1 MSFVQ
6 DLGSAKVWG
15 CTLGLTMAIITTP
28 AIAGNYEFVP
38 APQIDLN
45 RMYRIDRVTGE
56 VSACQYGVNTSAE
69 GTVGVTLCYPIG
81 EGAGPQPPGEYG
93 LVATRHVKDGGIFR
107 VNYRTGQMSVCY
119 VFEGSDPQ
127 KVVCTPPGSPPSLT
141 AQGAPDNKS
150 QAGAPSSAPR

>member
-1 MSFVQ
+1 MGLFRGFVANGLCAAV
-6 DLGSAKVWG
+6 LGMGVSIGAF
-15 CTLGLTMAIITTP
+15 P

-56 VSACQYGVNTSAE
+56 VSACQYGINTSAE
-69 GTVGVTLCYPIG
+69 GTVGVTLCYPVG

-119 VFEGSDPQ
+119 VFEGADPQ
-127 KVVCTPPGSPPSLT
+127 KVVCTPPGAPPS
-141 AQGAPDNKS
+141 ADAA
-150 QAGAPSSAPR
+150 AGANTARETTPSATPR